1 MVQRLHTLGVRPIR
15 MLTGDSK
22 VTASHIAAQVGIDRW
37 DAELLPQ
44 DKVRFIEEM
53 KGELPAG
60 AGVGVIGDGANDAPA
75 LAAADVSIAIGSIGS
90 DAALESSDIVLLH
103 DNLEIIPWGV
113 RLSRRTR
120 AIIRFNIGLAL
131 AVIAGMGIATLIGS
145 RTGWDVP
152 LYLAVIAHEGGT
164 LIVVANSLRL
174 LLARPPGATILS
186 DPTRRAFHAERGSE
200 IKSETFSA
208 V

>member
-1 MVQRLHTLGVRPIR
+1 MIQSLHSLGVRPIR

-44 DKVRFIEEM
+44 DKVRLIDEM
-53 KGELPAG
+53 KREAPVGS
-60 AGVGVIGDGANDAPA
+60 GVGVIGDGANDAPA

-103 DNLEIIPWGV
+103 DNLEVIPWGV
-113 RLSRRTR
+113 RLSRCAR
-120 AIIRFNIGLAL
+120 AIIRFNLGLAL
-131 AVIAGMGIATLIGS
+131 AVIAGMGMATLIGS
-145 RTGWDVP
+145 RIGWDVP

-174 LLARPPGATILS
+174 LLARAPGGTIKDAPS
-186 DPTRRAFHAERGSE
+186 RHAFHSESGSE
-200 IKSETFSA
+200 IKSETFSP